1 VKGSTGQFRE
11 QQIVGRLG
19 IKKASKKGAKK
30 RILETSEDVTAAA
43 PPRPKA
49 LVFVSHDSRDANLAE
64 AFANL
69 LSDVSAGT
77 LKSFRSSDKK
87 GVSGIEF
94 GAEWYATIMLQ
105 LDEATDVVALLTAQS
120 IDRPWILYEA
130 GVAKGKLETTVFGIA
145 LGVPLEKVSTG
156 PFGQFQNCGDDED
169 SLTQLVMQLLQRNPD
184 AAPREEAVRTQVR
197 VFRDNVDR
205 ILKTRGATKVI
216 EAPASE
222 EQNIAKLFEEVK
234 AMVREL
240 PERVD
245 ERVASASR
253 PGISKRR
260 INPAMLEQLMF
271 SPLFERGGASVV
283 WLIFLSL
290 VRDDVP
296 WLYEPG
302 MDFYRAVQ
310 ARRPT
315 EVQRAQ
321 ENLLRIVDFAKNS
334 KLLYR
339 IMRNDGEETHFLL
352 RHLDEFIHRILGESQ
367 SLFNEVAAAKPVR
380 ARLVRPRT
388 RS

>member
-1 VKGSTGQFRE
+1 
-11 QQIVGRLG
+11 L
-19 IKKASKKGAKK
+19 ALKK
-30 RILETSEDVTAAA
+30 RAKRTQKNGILETTDEVTAAT

-49 LVFVSHDSRDANLAE
+49 LVFVSHDSRDADLAE

-94 GAEWYATIMLQ
+94 GAEWYATIMSQ

-145 LGVPLEKVSTG
+145 LGVPLEKVSAG

-169 SLTQLVMQLLQRNPD
+169 SLTKLVMQLLQRNPD

-197 VFRDNVDR
+197 VFRQNVDS
-205 ILKTRGATKVI
+205 ILKTRGKTKVT

-253 PGISKRR
+253 PGFSKRR
-260 INPAMLEQLMF
+260 MHPAMLEDLMF
-271 SPLFERGGASVV
+271 SRLFRGERGGASIS

-290 VRDDVP
+290 VRDDIP

-302 MDFYRAVQ
+302 MELYRAIRGRRRTEIER
-310 ARRPT
+310 AR
-315 EVQRAQ
+315 
-321 ENLLRIVDFAKNS
+321 ENLLRIVEVTRNS

-339 IMRNDGEETHFLL
+339 IARGDAEETHFLL
-352 RHLDEFIHRILGESQ
+352 RHLDEFVHRILHEGEF
-367 SLFNEVAAAKPVR
+367 LFEEVETEPVR
-380 ARLVRPRT
+380 VKIVRT
-388 RS
+388 KTTKS

>member
-1 VKGSTGQFRE
+1 MA
-11 QQIVGRLG
+11 L
-19 IKKASKKGAKK
+19 KK
-30 RILETSEDVTAAA
+30 RAKGTQKNGILETNDEVTAGG
-43 PPRPKA
+43 PPRPKG
-49 LVFVSHDSRDANLAE
+49 LVFVSHDSRDADLAE

-94 GAEWYATIMLQ
+94 GAEWYATIMSQ
-105 LDEATDVVALLTAQS
+105 LDEATDVVALLTAQG

-169 SLTQLVMQLLQRNPD
+169 SLTKLVMQLLQRNPD

-197 VFRDNVDR
+197 VFRGNVDS
-205 ILKTRGATKVI
+205 ILKTRGKTKVT

-253 PGISKRR
+253 RGISKRR
-260 INPAMLEQLMF
+260 IHPAMLEDLMF
-271 SPLFERGGASVV
+271 SQLFRGERGGASIS

-290 VRDDVP
+290 VRDDIP

-302 MDFYRAVQ
+302 MELYRAMQ
-310 ARRPT
+310 GRRQTEIKRARD
-315 EVQRAQ
+315 
-321 ENLLRIVDFAKNS
+321 NLLRLVEITRNS

-339 IMRNDGEETHFLL
+339 ITRADGEETHFLL
-352 RHLDEFIHRILGESQ
+352 RHLNEFIHRLLHEGEFVFEEVVEGKPSRVKN
-367 SLFNEVAAAKPVR
+367 LKNEDN
-380 ARLVRPRT
+380 
-388 RS
+388 